1 MYNWEK
7 QQKQLANWNPSG
19 TVWGAMTESGGGLM
33 FKNNCTNIH
42 DEDRGGQPRPSIV
55 SDKLVEKNQSQNL
68 RKLLFHDE
76 RTLAQVP
83 SNLEKV
89 RLP

>member
-1 MYNWEK
+1 
-7 QQKQLANWNPSG
+7 
-19 TVWGAMTESGGGLM
+19 M
-33 FKNNCTNIH
+33 FKDNRTNIH
-42 DEDRGGQPRPSIV
+42 DEDQSGQPSIV